1 MAQNII
7 VGAIKI
13 KDGLFI
19 GDEYASQDREFIVNN
34 KVTHIIN
41 CSGTEVQNKWIM
53 INVKY
58 LTFNWLEQDNE
69 VKHSIQKVLFDDKNE
84 NVNKIYAFIEE
95 CFQQGESCLVH
106 SLRGQSR
113 ACCVLAAYFM
123 KKYSWTLYKTLE
135 YLNSRR
141 PDLEIRAS
149 FFYQLNALES
159 KMNKNGP
166 KRTASWNQLTQD
178 ELNPQQL
185 QDELIIRNTFL
196 NSQNGPVDDIYTNLQ
211 SKLVQIQNTQQ
222 SVLGKVYNQKIKW
235 KDQLN
240 KENIQLSTLV
250 YSGSPDFVQITD
262 TKLKEDID
270 YQSILKGVQKTTL
283 NQPAKQPQIQHNFPK
298 FPNQNNH
305 ICKQLKQDDCESFK
319 QNAQMSNNQSFQNLL
334 MHCAQRQKQNSQ
346 QEKKTSPISSDQM
359 QSPQFINQPSGVRST
374 SLQQNDDKKNQN
386 DLTNNR
392 PSSVK
397 QKDAS
402 PSLLTNFQEFKN
414 QVQQSLH
421 YFNKQSE
428 TILNMDKHLMNVVQ
442 QQQQQQQQSNI
453 SNQSQQNDSKLQ
465 IQLSPQQQLAS
476 QQKTKLDQLIS
487 PTLISTMSSTK
498 HSEIQKTLT
507 QSITQLQSSYQKFQ
521 QLQMNNQMKLSQST
535 SQIQQQQQ
543 NNSKI
548 SAEQSTTNIANISK
562 IQDRSSSL
570 IKKGEDLDSKNR
582 PNSADIKDQQK
593 SNSVQKK
600 ESLSPFQKD
609 PIKKMHQY
617 GPPLPQS
624 NSQLYLRNVQCR
636 RQAASTLR
644 NQQKPNN
651 SFQDKYL
658 NQSANQVQNNS
669 SFNNNSN
676 SNIEPDSKMQQKV
689 VQGLASD
696 VNHLKKLISP
706 QSLTKSQAQFLKNQP
721 IRVLQEL
728 TEKTQSIKQI
738 KGKDSIQSAAITF
751 VQKPSTVNTRT
762 FSPAIKND
770 QKCKSSHVGNPQNL
784 RSKIRNSSPGLNKD
798 QESSSSFSY
807 SNVNTTQPEKNSWK
821 ML

>member
-41 CSGTEVQNKWIM
+41 CSGTEVQNKWNMMNI
-53 INVKY
+53 KY

-69 VKHSIQKVLFDDKNE
+69 VLFDDKNE

-159 KMNKNGP
+159 KMNKSGP
-166 KRTASWNQLTQD
+166 KRTASWNELTQD
-178 ELNPQQL
+178 EQNPQQL
-185 QDELIIRNTFL
+185 QEELIIRNTFL

-211 SKLVQIQNTQQ
+211 SKLQ
-222 SVLGKVYNQKIKW
+222 VLAKACNQKIKW

-240 KENIQLSTLV
+240 KDNFQLATLV
-250 YSGSPDFVQITD
+250 YSGSPDFVPTTEI
-262 TKLKEDID
+262 KLKEDSD
-270 YQSILKGVQKTTL
+270 HQSILRGVQKTSL
-283 NQPAKQPQIQHNFPK
+283 NQPAKQLNLQKPS
-298 FPNQNNH
+298 NQNKPH
-305 ICKQLKQDDCESFK
+305 VKQLQQEDCESFK
-319 QNAQMSNNQSFQNLL
+319 QNSQMSNNQSFQNLL
-334 MHCAQRQKQNSQ
+334 MHCAQRQKHNSQ
-346 QEKKTSPISSDQM
+346 QEKKTSPISQE
-359 QSPQFINQPSGVRST
+359 QQIKSPQFLNQQNGVRST
-374 SLQQNDDKKNQN
+374 SLQQNEEKKNQI
-386 DLTNNR
+386 DVTNNR

-397 QKDAS
+397 QKDSS
-402 PSLLTNFQEFKN
+402 PSILTNFQEFKN

-428 TILNMDKHLMNVVQ
+428 AILNMDTHLMNVIQ
-442 QQQQQQQQSNI
+442 QQQL
-453 SNQSQQNDSKLQ
+453 QSQQQPQQPIQNPNQQNELKLQ
-465 IQLSPQQQLAS
+465 IPQGNQSVLAS
-476 QQKTKLDQLIS
+476 QQKSKLDQLIS
-487 PTLISTMSSTK
+487 PTLISTMSSAK
-498 HSEIQKTLT
+498 HFEIQKTLT
-507 QSITQLQSSYQKFQ
+507 QSISQLQSSYQKFQ
-521 QLQMNNQMKLSQST
+521 QLQMKNQMMKQSQST
-535 SQIQQQQQ
+535 SQIQQQ
-543 NNSKI
+543 NNNKNQPDLS
-548 SAEQSTTNIANISK
+548 STNITNISK
-562 IQDRSSSL
+562 IYDRSTH
-570 IKKGEDLDSKNR
+570 IKKGEELDSKNR
-582 PNSADIKDQQK
+582 QNSAEIKDQQK
-593 SNSVQKK
+593 NNSTQKK
-600 ESLSPFQKD
+600 DSLSPFQKD

-624 NSQLYLRNVQCR
+624 NSQIYLRNVQCR

-676 SNIEPDSKMQQKV
+676 SNIEADSKMQQKV
-689 VQGLASD
+689 VHGLVSD

-706 QSLTKSQAQFLKNQP
+706 QCLTKSQAQFLKNQP
-721 IRVLQEL
+721 IKVLQEL
-728 TEKTQSIKQI
+728 TDKTQSIKQI
-738 KGKDSIQSAAITF
+738 KGKDSIQTAGVTLM
-751 VQKPSTVNTRT
+751 QKAQTGNAKTL
-762 FSPAIKND
+762 SPAIKND
-770 QKCKSSHVGNPQNL
+770 EKFKNSHVGNPQHL
-784 RSKIRNSSPGLNKD
+784 RQKIRNSSPGLSKE

-807 SNVNTTQPEKNSWK
+807 QNTNTTLPGKNSWK

>member
-1 MAQNII
+1 MAQSII

-41 CSGTEVQNKWIM
+41 CSGTEVQNKWNTMNI
-53 INVKY
+53 KY

-69 VKHSIQKVLFDDKNE
+69 VLFDEKNE

-159 KMNKNGP
+159 KMNKSGP
-166 KRTASWNQLTQD
+166 KRTASWNELTQD
-178 ELNPQQL
+178 EKNPQQL
-185 QDELIIRNTFL
+185 QEELIIRNTFL

-211 SKLVQIQNTQQ
+211 SKLH
-222 SVLGKVYNQKIKW
+222 VLGKVYNQKIKW
-235 KDQLN
+235 KDQIN
-240 KENIQLSTLV
+240 KENIQLATLV
-250 YSGSPDFVQITD
+250 YCGSPDFVPTSEII
-262 TKLKEDID
+262 LKEDSD
-270 YQSILKGVQKTTL
+270 CQSILRGVQKTSL
-283 NQPAKQPQIQHNFPK
+283 KQPAKQQQIQHNIQK
-298 FPNQNNH
+298 CSNQH
-305 ICKQLKQDDCESFK
+305 KQTIKQLQQEDCDSFK

-334 MHCAQRQKQNSQ
+334 MHCAQKQKQNQ
-346 QEKKTSPISSDQM
+346 QLEKKTPLISQE
-359 QSPQFINQPSGVRST
+359 QINSPQFLNQTSGLRST
-374 SLQQNDDKKNQN
+374 SLQQNDEKKNQI
-386 DLTNNR
+386 DVTNNR

-397 QKDAS
+397 QKDTS
-402 PSLLTNFQEFKN
+402 PSILTNFQEFKN

-421 YFNKQSE
+421 YFNQQSE
-428 TILNMDKHLMNVVQ
+428 AIFNKDKHLMNVIQ
-442 QQQQQQQQSNI
+442 QQYHNNNNYLNR
-453 SNQSQQNDSKLQ
+453 NQSF
-465 IQLSPQQQLAS
+465 LAS

-487 PTLISTMSSTK
+487 PTFISTMSSAK
-498 HSEIQKTLT
+498 HFEIQKTLT
-507 QSITQLQSSYQKFQ
+507 QSISQLQSSYQKFQ
-521 QLQMNNQMKLSQST
+521 QLQMKNQMMKSSQST
-535 SQIQQQQQ
+535 SQIQQQ
-543 NNSKI
+543 NNNKNQ
-548 SAEQSTTNIANISK
+548 AELSTTNITNTSK
-562 IQDRSSSL
+562 IQDRSISH
-570 IKKGEDLDSKNR
+570 IKKGEELDSKNR
-582 PNSADIKDQQK
+582 PNSAEIKDQYK
-593 SNSVQKK
+593 SNSTQKK

-609 PIKKMHQY
+609 PIKKMQQF

-624 NSQLYLRNVQCR
+624 NSQIYLRNVQCR

-676 SNIEPDSKMQQKV
+676 SNIDTDSKMQQKAA
-689 VQGLASD
+689 QGLVSD

-706 QSLTKSQAQFLKNQP
+706 QCLTKSQAQFLKNQP
-721 IRVLQEL
+721 IKVLQEL

-738 KGKDSIQSAAITF
+738 KGKESIQSAGHTLM
-751 VQKPSTVNTRT
+751 QKAQTGNTKT
-762 FSPAIKND
+762 LSPAIKND
-770 QKCKSSHVGNPQNL
+770 EKYKNSNVCNPQNL
-784 RSKIRNSSPGLNKD
+784 RQKIRNSSPGLNKD
-798 QESSSSFSY
+798 QVSSSSFSY
-807 SNVNTTQPEKNSWK
+807 SNTNTTLPGKNNWK

>member
-41 CSGTEVQNKWIM
+41 CSGTEVQNKWNMMNI
-53 INVKY
+53 KY

-69 VKHSIQKVLFDDKNE
+69 VKHSHKKVLFDDKNE

-159 KMNKNGP
+159 KMNKSGP
-166 KRTASWNQLTQD
+166 KRTASWNELTQD
-178 ELNPQQL
+178 EQNPQQL
-185 QDELIIRNTFL
+185 QEELIIRNTFL

-211 SKLVQIQNTQQ
+211 SKLQ
-222 SVLGKVYNQKIKW
+222 VLAKACNQKLRW

-240 KENIQLSTLV
+240 KDNFQLATLV
-250 YSGSPDFVQITD
+250 YSGSPDFVPTTEI
-262 TKLKEDID
+262 KLKEDSD
-270 YQSILKGVQKTTL
+270 HQSILRGVQKTSL
-283 NQPAKQPQIQHNFPK
+283 NQLAKQQNLQKPS
-298 FPNQNNH
+298 NQNKLH
-305 ICKQLKQDDCESFK
+305 VKQLQQEDCESFK

-334 MHCAQRQKQNSQ
+334 MHCAQRQKQNLQ
-346 QEKKTSPISSDQM
+346 QEKKTSPISQE
-359 QSPQFINQPSGVRST
+359 QQINSPQFLNQQNGVRST
-374 SLQQNDDKKNQN
+374 SLQQNEEKKNQI
-386 DLTNNR
+386 DVTNNR

-397 QKDAS
+397 QKDTS
-402 PSLLTNFQEFKN
+402 PSILTNFQEFKN

-428 TILNMDKHLMNVVQ
+428 AILNMDKHLMNT
-442 QQQQQQQQSNI
+442 QQQSQQPIQNL
-453 SNQSQQNDSKLQ
+453 NQQNDSKLQ
-465 IQLSPQQQLAS
+465 IPQGNQSVLAS
-476 QQKTKLDQLIS
+476 QQKSKLDQLIS
-487 PTLISTMSSTK
+487 PTLISTMSSAK
-498 HSEIQKTLT
+498 HFEIQKTLT
-507 QSITQLQSSYQKFQ
+507 QSISQLQSSYQKFQ
-521 QLQMNNQMKLSQST
+521 QLQMKNQMMKQSQST
-535 SQIQQQQQ
+535 SQIQQQ
-543 NNSKI
+543 NNNKNQPDLS
-548 SAEQSTTNIANISK
+548 STNITNISK
-562 IQDRSSSL
+562 IYDRSTHV
-570 IKKGEDLDSKNR
+570 KKGEELDSKNR
-582 PNSADIKDQQK
+582 QNSAEIKDQLK
-593 SNSVQKK
+593 NNSTQKK
-600 ESLSPFQKD
+600 DSLSPFQKD

-624 NSQLYLRNVQCR
+624 NSQIYLRNVQCR

-669 SFNNNSN
+669 SFNNNNSN
-676 SNIEPDSKMQQKV
+676 SNIEADSKMQQKAMH
-689 VQGLASD
+689 GLVSD

-706 QSLTKSQAQFLKNQP
+706 QCLTKSQAQFLKNQP
-721 IRVLQEL
+721 IKVLQEL
-728 TEKTQSIKQI
+728 TDKTQSIKHI
-738 KGKDSIQSAAITF
+738 KGKDSIQTAGITLMQK
-751 VQKPSTVNTRT
+751 VQTGNAKTL
-762 FSPAIKND
+762 SPAIKND
-770 QKCKSSHVGNPQNL
+770 EKFKNSHVGNPQHL
-784 RSKIRNSSPGLNKD
+784 RQKIRNSSPGLSKE

-807 SNVNTTQPEKNSWK
+807 QNTNTTLPGKNSWK